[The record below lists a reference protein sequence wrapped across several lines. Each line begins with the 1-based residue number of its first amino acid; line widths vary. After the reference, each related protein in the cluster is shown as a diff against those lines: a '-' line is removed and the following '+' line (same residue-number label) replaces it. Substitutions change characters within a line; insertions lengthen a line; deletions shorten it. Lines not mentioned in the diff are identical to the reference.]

1 MNNNYQLALE
11 FQNFCAKRA
20 YEKIHV
26 ESPFD
31 LKISVSPYIIIYD
44 RIVEC
49 RFYEISSH
57 NGEELWHETELS
69 IEELNL
75 SDDEWSAFLQTKQD
89 LLDAG
94 KKNRQKMLDDITI
107 QSNLATIQR
116 LQKEIDEIL
125 LKG

>member
-1 MNNNYQLALE
+1 MKNNYQLALE

-57 NGEELWHETELS
+57 IREELWHEIELS

-75 SDDEWSAFLQTKQD
+75 SDDEWSVLLQTKKD
-89 LLDAG
+89 LLDTG
-94 KKNRQKMLDDITI
+94 KKNRQQELD
-107 QSNLATIQR
+107 QSIIESNIATIQR

-125 LKG
+125 LK